1 MGQITLAGIES
12 VAISKDE
19 KAFFVQLG
27 SRIAQLR
34 KEQGIT
40 QVQLAEWLNV
50 SQQTVNAYEVGRRR
64 MAVSALPTIAKLLGV
79 SLEELIG
86 EPLKPSK
93 RGPTPKLQQQMER
106 INQLPKAQQKF
117 VIKMLE
123 GVLSQAGR

>member
-1 MGQITLAGIES
+1 MGQFVLTGIES
-12 VAISKDE
+12 VAIGKDE

-27 SRIAQLR
+27 ARIAQLR

-40 QVQLAEWLNV
+40 QVELAEWLNV

-64 MAVSALPTIAKLLGV
+64 MAVSALPVIAKLLGV

-86 EPLKPSK
+86 EPLKPGK

-106 INQLPKAQQKF
+106 IHQLPKAQQKF

>member
-1 MGQITLAGIES
+1 MGQITATEIES

-40 QVQLAEWLNV
+40 QVQLAEWLDV

-64 MAVSALPTIAKLLGV
+64 MAVSALPVIAKLLGV

-86 EPLKPSK
+86 EPLKPGK

-106 INQLPKAQQKF
+106 IHQLPKAQQKF